1 MDIQVNDNAENISDI
16 SVVKQSLSV
25 GDIIAKTYD
34 DEKHYFVIGS
44 IDEDADDKIV
54 FVTKIDLVKD
64 CLFEDDD
71 ATGWDI
77 FPTSDLI
84 EAVMNKGD
92 LWFPASEYK
101 LQITS
106 K

>member
-1 MDIQVNDNAENISDI
+1 MDIQVNDNVENISDI

-34 DEKHYFVIGS
+34 DEKHYFVVGS

-54 FVTKIDLVKD
+54 FVTRIDLV
-64 CLFEDDD
+64 FEEDED
-71 ATGWDI
+71 ATGWDFFSI
-77 FPTSDLI
+77 SDLI

-92 LWFPASEYK
+92 LWFPTSEYK
-101 LQITS
+101 LQITR